1 MDPKKTVPGLANARW
16 RVQVEQQ
23 GHEALKKKMLQLSS
37 STNKSINKRKKRG
50 LKFSVHFVVLKI
62 YGYILKEILRRQRHN
77 L

>member
-62 YGYILKEILRRQRHN
+62 YG
-77 L
+77 